1 MKYLVMAD
9 IHGKY
14 EMFRQ
19 ALLMRAQADKVLLLG
34 DYVDRGEDGKSV
46 LLRVQEEVEENGA
59 IALKGN
65 HEAMFLDFLDKP
77 ETRDYYVNVANG
89 KVTVESLLYPGVFE
103 THSYDTIV
111 AKIYEHYEDLIRFIR
126 ELPTMFETD
135 KFIFVHA
142 GLNLE
147 LEDYHDTSEEDRLW
161 IREPFHE
168 GLNRTGK
175 LIIFGHTPTPYLNGD
190 PNNTAI
196 WQTEDGKIGIDG
208 GASQGGVLHVL
219 LIDEDD
225 ENYTDFQIK
234 PNENEQA

>member
-1 MKYLVMAD
+1 MKYLVMSD

-34 DYVDRGEDGKSV
+34 DYVDRGEDSKSV

-89 KVTVESLLYPGVFE
+89 QATVESLLYPGVFE
-103 THSYDTIV
+103 VHSYDTIV
-111 AKIYEHYEDLIRFIR
+111 SKIYEHYADLIHFLRG
-126 ELPTMFETD
+126 LPTMFETE
-135 KFIFVHA
+135 KFVFVHA
-142 GLNLE
+142 GLNLS
-147 LEDYHDTSEEDRLW
+147 LADYHDTSEEDRLW
-161 IREPFHE
+161 IREDFHN
-168 GLNRTGK
+168 GINRTGK
-175 LIIFGHTPTPYLNGD
+175 LIVFGHTPTPYLNGD
-190 PNNTAI
+190 ADDTSI

-234 PNENEQA
+234 PKENEQA